1 MKSLTK
7 LFRYGPGPSSS
18 HTIAPALAARHFCR
32 LLKNRPIEHVE
43 VTLYDALAMTGKGHH
58 TDDILRSTLAPYPS
72 TIIFHPEIKTDHPL
86 TMRFEAYQGNTVLEE
101 KTYASLGGGEI
112 YKEFLPYCDVA
123 HITKIDYK
131 YDADTYLENL
141 DKNSEWH
148 ITANSEEKTY
158 FDIVYEFVKYEK
170 KK

>member
-1 MKSLTK
+1 MVLTTNKS
-7 LFRYGPGPSSS
+7 
-18 HTIAPALAARHFCR
+18 
-32 LLKNRPIEHVE
+32 
-43 VTLYDALAMTGKGHH
+43 YDAKGAVVCASVEEVLDAVKDY
-58 TDDILRSTLAPYPS
+58 DDNDIYV
-72 TIIFHPEIKTDHPL
+72 I
-86 TMRFEAYQGNTVLEE
+86 
-101 KTYASLGGGEI
+101 GGGEI

>member
-1 MKSLTK
+1 MEYK
-7 LFRYGPGPSSS
+7 LDWIHYV
-18 HTIAPALAARHFCR
+18 RHASVEQV
-32 LLKNRPIEHVE
+32 LKIYNKCAIFVCASVE
-43 VTLYDALAMTGKGHH
+43 EVLDAVKDYD
-58 TDDILRSTLAPYPS
+58 DNDIYV
-72 TIIFHPEIKTDHPL
+72 I
-86 TMRFEAYQGNTVLEE
+86 
-101 KTYASLGGGEI
+101 GGGEI